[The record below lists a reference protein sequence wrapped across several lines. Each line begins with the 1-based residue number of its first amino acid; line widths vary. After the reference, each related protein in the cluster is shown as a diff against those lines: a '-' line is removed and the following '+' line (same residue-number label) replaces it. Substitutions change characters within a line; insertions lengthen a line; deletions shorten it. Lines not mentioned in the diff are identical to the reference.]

1 MGLTRERIVDAAYT
15 VLDEQGLSGLSMRR
29 VAQDL
34 DVRPGALYYH
44 VANKQELLAEVATRI
59 LGDGPTAPDARSAAG
74 ELRDALRR
82 VRDGAEVVSFVL
94 AFRPEGLAPSRTFP
108 ELFADRLGPR
118 QARWAART
126 LVHYVL
132 GAVAEEQ
139 NRAELV
145 RTGIVADD
153 PGHAVEAEEAFR
165 FGLDAVLQGLESAP
179 ALGPGGAGRDRGAE
193 RCGARAPGS

>member
-1 MGLTRERIVDAAYT
+1 MGLTRERIVDAAYA
-15 VLDEQGLSGLSMRR
+15 VLDEQGLPGLSMRR

-34 DVRPGALYYH
+34 EVRPGALYYH

-59 LGDGPTAPDARSAAG
+59 LDDVPVAADARRGACD
-74 ELRDALRR
+74 LRDALRR

-94 AFRPEGLAPSRTFP
+94 ALRPEGLAPSRAFP
-108 ELFADRLGPR
+108 GLFADRLGPR

-145 RTGIVADD
+145 RTGIVADE
-153 PGHAVEAEEAFR
+153 PGRAAEADEAFL
-165 FGLDAVLQGLESAP
+165 FGLDAVLHGL
-179 ALGPGGAGRDRGAE
+179 GRG
-193 RCGARAPGS
+193 

>member
-59 LGDGPTAPDARSAAG
+59 LGDGGDGGDGPTAPDARSAAG

-108 ELFADRLGPR
+108 DLFADRLGPR

-126 LVHYVL
+126 LLHYVL

-145 RTGIVADD
+145 RTGIVADE
-153 PGHAVEAEEAFR
+153 PGHAAEAEEAFR
-165 FGLDAVLQGLESAP
+165 FGLDAVLQGLECVGAP
-179 ALGPGGAGRDRGAE
+179 IRR
-193 RCGARAPGS
+193 

>member
-1 MGLTRERIVDAAYT
+1 MPRQAPWDTDRVGLTRERIVDAAYA

-44 VANKQELLAEVATRI
+44 VANKQELLAEVAARI
-59 LGDGPTAPDARSAAG
+59 LDDVPVAADARRGACD
-74 ELRDALRR
+74 LRDALRR

-94 AFRPEGLAPSRTFP
+94 AFRPEGLAPSRAFP
-108 ELFADRLGPR
+108 GLFADRLPAR

-145 RTGIVADD
+145 RTGIVADE
-153 PGHAVEAEEAFR
+153 PGRAVEADEAFL
-165 FGLDAVLQGLESAP
+165 FGLDAVLHGL
-179 ALGPGGAGRDRGAE
+179 GRG
-193 RCGARAPGS
+193 

>member
-1 MGLTRERIVDAAYT
+1 VALTRELIVDAAYA
-15 VLDEQGLSGLSMRR
+15 VLDEQGLAGLSMRR

-44 VANKQELLAEVATRI
+44 VADKQELLAEVAARI
-59 LGDGPTAPDARSAAG
+59 LGGGPATDDVHKAAR

-94 AFRPEGLAPSRTFP
+94 AFRPEGLAPIRALPGLFP
-108 ELFADRLGPR
+108 LPPR
-118 QARWAART
+118 EAAWAART
-126 LVHYVL
+126 LTHYVL

-145 RTGIVADD
+145 RTGIVADAPD
-153 PGHAVEAEEAFR
+153 DVEEAFL
-165 FGLDAVLQGLESAP
+165 FGLDAVLAGL
-179 ALGPGGAGRDRGAE
+179 RH
-193 RCGARAPGS
+193 AR

>member
-1 MGLTRERIVDAAYT
+1 MGLTRDRIVDAAYT

-59 LGDGPTAPDARSAAG
+59 LGDGGDGPTAPDARSAAG

-108 ELFADRLGPR
+108 GLFADRLGPR

-145 RTGIVADD
+145 RTGIVADE
-153 PGHAVEAEEAFR
+153 PGHAAEAEGAFR
-165 FGLDAVLQGLESAP
+165 FGLDAVLGGLEGVP
-179 ALGPGGAGRDRGAE
+179 ALRHGG
-193 RCGARAPGS
+193 